1 HSFENIRLV
10 EIVGSDRIEKPFQVT
25 TDTAPR
31 FSWKLDGVTPVGT
44 KRIFELVKGK
54 PTSAPPMF
62 ADKQPDELV
71 LGRADGRRLL
81 TYHYTVKAPPEG
93 VDPLYARSG
102 YIHPLYTPAGNVL
115 TRIQPPDHYHHYGLW
130 NPWTRVSYGG
140 KEYDLWNLKDHKGT
154 VRFVRFDQ
162 VTQGPVSA
170 GFDAVHD
177 HVIFENEYEER
188 IIRENWKIQVFPL
201 DENRYICDITS

>member
-1 HSFENIRLV
+1 MLKTLGVVLLSVFSAACFADEPIIRIEVSAGTVAHANIPVSVPVIELGVHSFENIRLV

-162 VTQGPVSA
+162 V
-170 GFDAVHD
+170 
-177 HVIFENEYEER
+177 
-188 IIRENWKIQVFPL
+188 
-201 DENRYICDITS
+201 